1 MSTTSDTFSAKTRT
15 DAAHLSGRGR
25 QMKNRA
31 TLADLLEHI
40 EDGYFEVDLS
50 GSFEIFNEAMR
61 EMVGYAHDELA
72 GMNYKEYID
81 SEDAG
86 KVFELFNRVFR
97 TGVPSKAFDWKI
109 IRKDGAVRHIETSVS
124 LRRDAH
130 GKPVGFLGVAR
141 DVTQSKLRELALRTS
156 EARYRSF
163 LESSPD
169 PIVIYDLEGFTKYVN
184 PSFERTFGWVQGE
197 LFGKRIDFVP
207 EQQRRETK
215 WAIEQLMAEK
225 SVKLFETQRLTKDGR
240 VLDVQ
245 LSSAVYPDP
254 EGRPAGVIVILR
266 DISGIK
272 RAQNALTESERKF
285 SILIQEAPY
294 GISIIDHSGTYRYL
308 NRKFTE
314 IFDYTLEDIPDGRA
328 WFNRAFPDSETRRR
342 AVGVWKTEHATWVP
356 GETKPYVRKV
366 TCKSGEK
373 KIICFRPVI
382 MPSREYFVSY
392 EDISER
398 EIAKKKLVQAHQE
411 LRQAHQRL
419 ISMEQL
425 REKAVHHLSHE
436 LSTPVAVLDAI
447 LKILGNKATARGTE
461 NYSKLIERGQRC
473 LQRLKAIQVQM
484 DDVSVL
490 SRKGEKD
497 RFSNLLEEFR
507 WISRQGVETATHT
520 DRLLELLVEKAAPV
534 CAGSGGRKEK
544 LGLRQLI
551 QEELDKAQEFSSFRV
566 LRILNKADAG
576 LAVHMDRTIA
586 GKVLGGLIKNAI
598 ENTPDGGLIVIKAR
612 GNERETVVEVMDFGV
627 GITTQNQQALFKGF
641 FHTQDTRY
649 YSTKRGYEFNAGGS
663 GSDLLRMRLFAE
675 QLGFSISFKSRRCCY
690 IPTDE
695 YACPGCIANCRF
707 VRSGK
712 ECMKS
717 GGSKFTLVFP
727 KDEHVVET

>member
-1 MSTTSDTFSAKTRT
+1 MNTASEKTSTG
-15 DAAHLSGRGR
+15 AAHLSGRGR
-25 QMKNRA
+25 LMKNRA

-72 GMNYKEYID
+72 GVNYKEYID
-81 SEDAG
+81 PEDAG

-97 TGVPSKAFDWKI
+97 NGVPSKAFDWKI
-109 IRKDGAVRHIETSVS
+109 IRKDGSVRHIETSVS
-124 LRRDAH
+124 LRRGAH
-130 GKPVGFLGVAR
+130 GEPVGFLGVAR
-141 DVTQSKLRELALRTS
+141 DVTQSKLREQALRLS

-163 LESSPD
+163 LEASPD
-169 PIVIYDLEGFTKYVN
+169 PIVIYDLEGFTKYAN
-184 PSFERTFGWVQGE
+184 PSFERTFGWTREE

-207 EQQRRETK
+207 EQQRQETRS
-215 WAIEQLMAEK
+215 AIEQLMAEK
-225 SVKLFETQRLTKDGR
+225 AVKLFETQRLTKDGR

-245 LSSAVYPDP
+245 LSSALYTDA
-254 EGRPAGVIVILR
+254 EGRPAGIIVILR
-266 DISGIK
+266 DISEIK

-294 GISIIDHSGTYRYL
+294 GISIIDHRGTYRYL

-314 IFDYTLEDIPDGRA
+314 MFGYTLEDIPDGRT
-328 WFNRAFPDSETRRR
+328 WFTRAFPDSETKRR
-342 AVGVWKTEHATWVP
+342 AVSVWKTEHATWVP

-366 TCKSGEK
+366 NCKSGEK

-398 EIAKKKLVQAHQE
+398 ETAKKKLVKAHRELKQAH
-411 LRQAHQRL
+411 HRL
-419 ISMEQL
+419 ISLEQL

-447 LKILGNKATARGTE
+447 LKMLGNEATTSGTE

-490 SRKGEKD
+490 SRKGEND
-497 RFSNLLEEFR
+497 RFSNLLEELR
-507 WISRQGVETATHT
+507 WISRQRVETAAQP

-534 CAGSGGRKEK
+534 CAGVGRKEK
-544 LGLRQLI
+544 LDLRQLI
-551 QEELDKAQEFSSFRV
+551 QQELDKAREFSSFRV

-598 ENTPDGGLIVIKAR
+598 ENTPDGGLIVVKAV
-612 GNERETVVEVMDFGV
+612 GYERETVVEVIDFGV
-627 GITTQNQQALFKGF
+627 GITTQNQEAIFKGF
-641 FHTQDTRY
+641 FHTQDTRH
-649 YSTKRGYEFNAGGS
+649 YSTRRGYEFNAGGS
-663 GSDLLRMRLFAE
+663 GSDLLRIRLFAE

-690 IPTDE
+690 IPTDMD
-695 YACPGCIANCRF
+695 ACSGCIAKCPF

-712 ECMKS
+712 ECMKN

-727 KDEHVVET
+727 KDEPVIEP